1 MQLNIIT
8 VPVKCDVGGCAR
20 HACFEARA
28 EGAPAGTGVY
38 LCKECAAE
46 LAGLLAR
53 QAGQAQK
60 AKSKGEKR

>member
-53 QAGQAQK
+53 QAGRAQK